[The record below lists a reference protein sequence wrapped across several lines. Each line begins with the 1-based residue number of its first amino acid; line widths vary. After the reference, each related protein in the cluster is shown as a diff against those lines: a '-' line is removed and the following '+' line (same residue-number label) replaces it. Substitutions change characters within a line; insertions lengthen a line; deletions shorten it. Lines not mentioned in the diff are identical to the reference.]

1 MSKKRIV
8 VIDDDESIRKTFFLL
23 LVSRYNVYLARDAAE
38 ALAEFKKADIDLI
51 IADFRLPGKNG
62 LDLIRDLREAGYE
75 GKAVLISA
83 YLDQIKAE
91 EIQNL
96 KIDYLFTK
104 PLDLKALTG
113 TIDLLLGS
121 S

>member
-8 VIDDDESIRKTFFLL
+8 VVDDDESIRKTFFLL
-23 LVSRYNVYLARDAAE
+23 LVSSYNVYLAADATE
-38 ALAEFKKADIDLI
+38 ALTKFKKADIDLI
-51 IADFRLPGKNG
+51 IADLRLPGKNG
-62 LDLIRDLREAGYE
+62 LDLIRDFRRNGYE

-83 YLDQIKAE
+83 YPDQIKPE
-91 EIQNL
+91 EIKKL